1 MSGPSSGC
9 VDCSRFSVAVAA
21 VVMVC
26 DDMGSDEM

>member
-9 VDCSRFSVAVAA
+9 VDCCSFSVAVVV

-26 DDMGSDEM
+26 DAMGSEEM